1 MDLMSAH
8 NEKKGSEKLFTET
21 VAIDWYDGIVTGL
34 CRLESGQWF
43 IANLCYYAIYERLRI
58 FSIIETDQQWADL
71 IKKEFSE
78 HWAQRE
84 ASNTGEMS
92 ISIAAKAKATAEIYN
107 NTMKEI
113 KKNFLNYKG
122 PAYLLKGQQVDEEDY
137 ELIEIA
143 FDKMV
148 FYPHV
153 EKVVNQSK
161 KSAARWLAYFS

>member
-1 MDLMSAH
+1 MELMSAH

-43 IANLCYYAIYERLRI
+43 IANLCYFVIYERLRI
-58 FSIIETDQQWADL
+58 FSIIEADQQWADL
-71 IKKEFSE
+71 IKKEFSA

-92 ISIAAKAKATAEIYN
+92 INEIAAKAKANAEIYN
-107 NTMKEI
+107 NAMKEI
-113 KKNFLNYKG
+113 KKIFLNYKG
-122 PAYLLKGQQVDEEDY
+122 PAYLLKGRQVNQENY

-161 KSAARWLAYFS
+161 KSAARG